1 MKQILFNTEMVQA
14 IMDGRKTVTRRVV
27 KSNKFDLNSCC
38 AVEISGNPY
47 ETRIDKHG
55 CEYPFQLNGL
65 YATFDDGKCFPLVK
79 LPCQAGDILYV
90 RETWAVWSR
99 TEGTAPEIHYKADGE
114 YLKDVKWRPSIH
126 MPREAARLFLR
137 VKDVRV
143 ERLQDIGGYEI
154 IIKEGASPDPYD
166 YQSPEWYD
174 TRPELLTEAARA
186 AFAGLWDSTMKH
198 ADRAVCGWDANPWVW
213 VIEFE
218 RIRREEA
225 AE

>member
-1 MKQILFNTEMVQA
+1 MKSILFNTEMVRA
-14 IMDGRKTVTRRVV
+14 IMDGRKTVTRRAV

-38 AVEISGNPY
+38 AVEISENPY

-55 CEYPFQLNGL
+55 CEYPFLLNGL

-79 LPCQAGDILYV
+79 LPFQPGDILYV

-99 TEGTAPEIHYKADGE
+99 TEGTVPEIHYKADGE
-114 YLKDVKWRPSIH
+114 TLPDVKWRHSIH
-126 MPREAARLFLR
+126 MPCDVARLFLL

-143 ERLQDIGGYEI
+143 ERLQDIDDNGVVAEGFEI
-154 IIKEGASPDPYD
+154 GALFDDIWNGTIKKSEIPIY
-166 YQSPEWYD
+166 
-174 TRPELLTEAARA
+174 
-186 AFAGLWDSTMKH
+186 
-198 ADRAVCGWDANPWVW
+198 GWNANPWVW

-218 RIRREEA
+218 RISREEA